1 MCYKNL
7 ENLNW
12 KMITKCVYVS
22 FSESGM
28 NQVLGTC
35 GLVRLESSKAV
46 LTHMDR
52 GTLKLGEMH
61 IFGYQVTFLLYFC
74 DPCGMQH
81 SNELPACV
89 QQCQVRQG
97 PVATSVPP
105 TPRLPREAQLSR
117 FTGHLLQLHL
127 VRPRETLPEPRAL
140 ARRQQSGASL
150 HA

>member
-89 QQCQVRQG
+89 QQSVRYDK
-97 PVATSVPP
+97 ALWPP
-105 TPRLPREAQLSR
+105 LSPPLREC
-117 FTGHLLQLHL
+117 FTGHLLQLHP

-140 ARRQQSGASL
+140 ARPRQSGASL

>member
-89 QQCQVRQG
+89 QQSVRYDKALWPPLSPPLRDCPGRPSSPASQVTFSNYIPCG
-97 PVATSVPP
+97 PGKHCRS
-105 TPRLPREAQLSR
+105 
-117 FTGHLLQLHL
+117 
-127 VRPRETLPEPRAL
+127 PE
-140 ARRQQSGASL
+140 
-150 HA
+150 H